1 MDINKLKNDV
11 FNLSKPL
18 VESLG
23 YELVE
28 VNYEEIEDEKYIT
41 VVIYSNSGITFDDCK
56 KVSKILDEPLD
67 ELDPTNGESYSL
79 NVSSLG
85 LDRELKTKRDFERF
99 IGQEIE
105 IKLYSNK
112 VVGLLLEVTDDS
124 IKLNVKNSHKTIKLV
139 DIIKAKPYI
148 KF

>member
-28 VNYEEIEDEKYIT
+28 VNYEEIEGEKYIT

-105 IKLYSNK
+105 IKLNSNK

>member
-1 MDINKLKNDV
+1 MDINKLRNDV

-28 VNYEEIEDEKYIT
+28 VNYEEIEGEKYIT

>member
-28 VNYEEIEDEKYIT
+28 VNYEEIEGEKYIT

>member
-28 VNYEEIEDEKYIT
+28 VNYEEIEGEKYIT

-105 IKLYSNK
+105 IKLNSNK
-112 VVGLLLEVTDDS
+112 FVGLLLEVTDDS

>member
-1 MDINKLKNDV
+1 MDINKLKNNV

-28 VNYEEIEDEKYIT
+28 VNYEEIEGEKYIT

-105 IKLYSNK
+105 IKLNSNK